1 MSLSA
6 VQAGYAGEA
15 YRYTQAKTQTH
26 VVRGNSFD
34 RVGKYMEEQNTSP
47 VIGQTN
53 VFFGEEGKRYEMQ
66 ARYAPHSTTD
76 NPIVRVTVKDGDERI
91 SYDVKVFDV
100 DPRNASQLEIFAL
113 MSYADDQGISRSGNM
128 GSYRQLQMY
137 ADNAQQN
144 GYWEGNGSLEDF
156 VGNKQNWTQMM
167 EQMYND
173 YADSGIYSQFVGCCN
188 VHTTLQWFQLR
199 TVDFSQLEMVDMSGQ
214 VSYSYSFPSLP
225 DGVFKAFLETIS
237 DAENGGMSTGMS
249 NRLLNHLL
257 GRIQLM
263 QKETGSECT
272 LELVMKVIKEALEG
286 LDYSL
291 TPELA
296 KSKELQ
302 QELDM
307 MRSFYQSCLK
317 KLEDLKD
324 GSVKEVVQEELEAE
338 EEEFDSWESFVK
350 ILEAIYRSML
360 RGEDPSYQIG
370 SQSFTEKEWD
380 RFLEKFDSLEEKIR
394 ELVKE
399 RIEKQKAT
407 AEEQQAD
414 DGKLPEELL
423 ELLFENRDKK
433 DE

>member
-1 MSLSA
+1 MSFSA

-15 YRYTQAKTQTH
+15 YRYTQAKTQTQ
-26 VVRGNSFD
+26 VVRGSGFD
-34 RVGKYMEEQNTSP
+34 RVGKCMEEQNAGP
-47 VIGQTN
+47 VIGQAS
-53 VFFGEEGKRYEMQ
+53 VFFGEEGTRYEMQ
-66 ARYAPHSTTD
+66 ARYAPHSTAD
-76 NPIVRVTVKDGDERI
+76 NPIVRVTVKDGDEWI
-91 SYDVKVFDV
+91 SYDVNVFEV
-100 DPRNASQLEIFAL
+100 DPHNASQLEIFAL
-113 MSYADDQGISRSGNM
+113 MSYADDQGISRTGNM

-156 VGNKQNWTQMM
+156 VGNRQNWTQMM

-199 TVDFSQLEMVDMSGQ
+199 TVDFSQLELVDMSDQ

-225 DGVFKAFLETIS
+225 DGVFNAFLGAMS
-237 DAENGGMSTGMS
+237 DAMNDGMPTGMS

-257 GRIQLM
+257 GRIQLTL
-263 QKETGSECT
+263 KENGSECT
-272 LELVMKVIKEALEG
+272 LELVMNVVKEALEG

-317 KLEDLKD
+317 KLEDLKA
-324 GSVKEVVQEELEAE
+324 GSVEEVAQEELET

-360 RGEDPSYQIG
+360 RGEEPSYQIG
-370 SQSFTEKEWD
+370 AQSFTEKEWD

-399 RIEKQKAT
+399 RIEKQKET

-423 ELLFENRDKK
+423 ELLFEDRDKK

>member
-1 MSLSA
+1 MSFSA

-15 YRYTQAKTQTH
+15 YRFTQAKTQTQ
-26 VVRGNSFD
+26 VVRSSFD
-34 RVGKYMEEQNTSP
+34 RVEKYMEEQNASP
-47 VIGQTN
+47 TIGQAN

-66 ARYAPHSTTD
+66 ARYTPHSTTD
-76 NPIVRVTVKDGDERI
+76 NPIVRVTVKDGDEWI
-91 SYDVKVFDV
+91 SYDVKVFEV

-113 MSYADDQGISRSGNM
+113 MSYADDQGISRTGNM

-137 ADNAQQN
+137 ADNAHQN

-225 DGVFKAFLETIS
+225 DGVFQAFLEAIS
-237 DAENGGMSTGMS
+237 DAKNSGMS
-249 NRLLNHLL
+249 NEMSSRLLNHLL

-272 LELVMKVIKEALEG
+272 LELVMKVVKDALEG

-291 TPELA
+291 TPELT

-317 KLEDLKD
+317 KLEELKD
-324 GSVKEVVQEELEAE
+324 GSVEEVVQKKLETE
-338 EEEFDSWESFVK
+338 EEEFASWESFVK

-360 RGEDPSYQIG
+360 RGENPSYQIG

-407 AEEQQAD
+407 AEEQQSD
-414 DGKLPEELL
+414 DGNLPEELL
-423 ELLFENRDKK
+423 ELLFEDRDKK
-433 DE
+433 NE

>member
-1 MSLSA
+1 MSFSA

-15 YRYTQAKTQTH
+15 YRYTQAKTQTQ
-26 VVRGNSFD
+26 VVRGSSFD

-47 VIGQTN
+47 VIGQAN

-76 NPIVRVTVKDGDERI
+76 NPIVRVTVKDGDECI
-91 SYDVKVFDV
+91 SYDVKVFEV
-100 DPRNASQLEIFAL
+100 DPRNASQLEIFAM
-113 MSYADDQGISRSGNM
+113 MSYADDQGISRTGNT

-199 TVDFSQLEMVDMSGQ
+199 TVNFSQLEMVDMSGQ

-237 DAENGGMSTGMS
+237 DAENGGMPTGMS

-272 LELVMKVIKEALEG
+272 LELVMKVVNEALEG

-324 GSVKEVVQEELEAE
+324 GSVKEVVQEELDAE

-399 RIEKQKAT
+399 RIEKQKAA
-407 AEEQQAD
+407 AEEQQTD

-423 ELLFENRDKK
+423 ELLFEDRDKK